1 MYKIKFVLL
10 AVMAAILPSIVIAQN
25 NTNSPYT
32 RYGYGKLADKAF
44 AAQRGMGGIGYGL
57 RNSELINPMNP
68 ASYSAI
74 DSMTFMF
81 DFGVMGQY
89 GWFQD
94 GVNKTTKLNG
104 NLEYIALQFPILK
117 SLGMGIGLE
126 PVSYVGYHYGDT
138 THLAFDDATVSH
150 SSQGTGGISKVYG
163 TLSYKWFN
171 KLSLGVK
178 AAYMFGD
185 IYHSNTVGFGS
196 EVYNTSWRD
205 TLTSTGLTL
214 DIGLQYKFPV
224 GKYESMTVGAV
235 YTPKT
240 AFTGRVATDTMRYSL
255 TGTLISNNPTV
266 SRNLAFEMPESYGL
280 GFTYNKLSK
289 MTVGAD
295 VLYQKWA
302 DANYYGNTDA
312 LNNSLK
318 INAGGEFIPNQMSN
332 KYYNRIRYRA
342 GVNYSNSYLK
352 VMNSSYKEYGISAGI
367 GLPGTL
373 LHDGH
378 RSYINFAFEY
388 SMLRPDVGTLLK
400 EQYFKFTVSYTFSE
414 QWFFKRRVQ

>member
-1 MYKIKFVLL
+1 MYRIKFVFL
-10 AVMAAILPSIVIAQN
+10 AVISAILPGIVLAQN

-44 AAQRGMGGIGYGL
+44 TTQRGMGGIGYGL
-57 RNSELINPMNP
+57 RNPELINPMNP

-89 GWFQD
+89 AWFQD
-94 GVNKTTKLNG
+94 GANKTTKLNG
-104 NLEYIALQFPILK
+104 NLEYLALQFPLQK
-117 SLGMGIGLE
+117 NLGMGVGIE

-138 THLAFDDATVSH
+138 THLASDGATVSNVF
-150 SSQGTGGISKVYG
+150 QGWGGTSKVYG
-163 TLSYKWFN
+163 TLSYNLFN
-171 KLSLGVK
+171 KLSVGMKVGYL
-178 AAYMFGD
+178 FGD
-185 IYHSNTVGFGS
+185 IYHTNTVGFGS

-205 TLTSTGLTL
+205 TLTTTGLTF
-214 DIGLQYKFPV
+214 DIGLQYKFPLK
-224 GKYESMTVGAV
+224 KYESLTVGAV

-240 AFTGRVATDTMRYSL
+240 SFTGRVATDTLRYSL
-255 TGTLISNNPTV
+255 TGALISNNPV
-266 SRNLAFEMPESYGL
+266 VFRNMAFEMPESYAL
-280 GFTYNKLSK
+280 GFSYNKLSK

-302 DANYYGNTDA
+302 AANYYDRTDA
-312 LNNSLK
+312 LNNRIK

-332 KYYNRIRYRA
+332 RYYNRVRYRA
-342 GVNYSNSYLK
+342 GLNYSNSYLK
-352 VMNSSYKEYGISAGI
+352 VMDSSYKEYGISAGV

-378 RSYINFAFEY
+378 RSYINLAIEY

-414 QWFFKRRVQ
+414 QWFFKRKVQ